1 MLNALRSCS
10 EIARGEAA
18 ALENAAQPRARAC
31 ALRTGFPFL
40 SIRFAIRFFPNSLL
54 CFILSVCL
62 ACSPSPTRPPSSS
75 SPTATFPVTANAPAP
90 LLPTR
95 IPTADATAPPTR
107 ALTLAP
113 RPTPHLVINPRQPMQ
128 IIVVS
133 VGQVIAFTRP
143 LDVAEWQVDY
153 DAASLS
159 PLMSPETMR
168 TPDAQGWLFR
178 AVAAG
183 QSDLTF
189 TSIASCPAP
198 PCPPTVA
205 RFVVT
210 IHVQP

>member
-1 MLNALRSCS
+1 M
-10 EIARGEAA
+10 
-18 ALENAAQPRARAC
+18 
-31 ALRTGFPFL
+31 
-40 SIRFAIRFFPNSLL
+40 
-54 CFILSVCL
+54 
-62 ACSPSPTRPPSSS
+62 
-75 SPTATFPVTANAPAP
+75 
-90 LLPTR
+90 
-95 IPTADATAPPTR
+95 
-107 ALTLAP
+107 
-113 RPTPHLVINPRQPMQ
+113 PTPHIVINPRQPMQ

-159 PLMSPETMR
+159 PLIPPEKMR
-168 TPDAQGWLFR
+168 MPGAQGWLFR
-178 AVAAG
+178 AIATG

-210 IHVQP
+210 IHVQQ